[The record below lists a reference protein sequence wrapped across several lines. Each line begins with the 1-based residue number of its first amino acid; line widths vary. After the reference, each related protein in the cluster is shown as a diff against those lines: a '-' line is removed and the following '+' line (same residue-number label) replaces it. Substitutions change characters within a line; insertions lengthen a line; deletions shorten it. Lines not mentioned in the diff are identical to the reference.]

1 MSGWARPRMLAW
13 TRRRMTGCIG
23 RIGVTA
29 LLPTLLA
36 ACSAVVDVRSLATG
50 RVDVPA
56 YALRG
61 TDIAAVRREA
71 EKLCPSG
78 GEVVYQA
85 SRGQRTVPADGRVK
99 HWLQQATSV
108 LDTPRGEAQ
117 MTVICSE
124 MPGNRLLLAAPAANP
139 VAMAAVKPAP
149 ASPPPVGPL
158 TIEW

>member
-1 MSGWARPRMLAW
+1 MNR
-13 TRRRMTGCIG
+13 CVG
-23 RIGVTA
+23 RAGASA
-29 LLPTLLA
+29 LLLTLLE

-50 RVDVPA
+50 RVEVPA

-78 GEVVYQA
+78 GEVVYQT
-85 SRGQRTVPADGRVK
+85 SRSQRTVPADGRVK
-99 HWLQQATSV
+99 QWLQQGASW

-124 MPGNRLLLAAPAANP
+124 MPGNRLLLSTPAASP
-139 VAMAAVKPAP
+139 VTTAVDRPP
-149 ASPPPVGPL
+149 ASPPALPSAPLPPIGPL